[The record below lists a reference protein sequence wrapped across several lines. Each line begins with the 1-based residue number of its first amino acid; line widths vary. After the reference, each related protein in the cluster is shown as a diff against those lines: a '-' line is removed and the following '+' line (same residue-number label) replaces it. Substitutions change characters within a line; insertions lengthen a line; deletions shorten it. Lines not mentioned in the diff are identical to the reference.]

1 MVEDCST
8 TEEEEDSTTVEVGV
22 EDTKDVEGVLDS
34 TTEDKVEE
42 TEEEEAK
49 VLETKV
55 DVGTRVV
62 SGAAEEASKLA
73 ITSSST
79 ETDEGVAEDRGAED
93 REALEDVTIDAAEE
107 TSKLATASSAETDE
121 GVAEIRAA
129 LEDETLGAAKVD
141 VVEVT
146 EAA

>member
-55 DVGTRVV
+55 DVGTKVV

-79 ETDEGVAEDRGAED
+79 ETDEGVAED